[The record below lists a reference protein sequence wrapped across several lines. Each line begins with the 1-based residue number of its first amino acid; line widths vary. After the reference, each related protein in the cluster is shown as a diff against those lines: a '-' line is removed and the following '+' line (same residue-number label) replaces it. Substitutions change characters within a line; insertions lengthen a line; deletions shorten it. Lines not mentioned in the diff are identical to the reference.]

1 MNQKILNFI
10 SKRIEFMKLM
20 GMTDKKTSDEK
31 YMEVVTKMFEEQE
44 EKIKLSD
51 SLIDYNDE
59 IVEIEYLGERETID
73 ISVTGDSLFY
83 CNGILTKNSI
93 GLAATCDVICSLWQ
107 EDEDRE
113 LGVINMGMQ
122 KNRFGPNFG
131 NAAFRCNYNTL
142 TLKETS
148 TDYFAQDNESTDDV
162 VNDAANALN
171 TLTED

>member
-1 MNQKILNFI
+1 
-10 SKRIEFMKLM
+10 MKFL
-20 GMTDKKTSDEK
+20 GMTDHETSYQK

-44 EKIKLSD
+44 EKTKLSD
-51 SLIDYNDE
+51 SLINYNDE
-59 IVEIEYLGERETID
+59 IISIEFVGEKETID

-113 LGVINMGMQ
+113 LGLINMGMQ
-122 KNRFGPNFG
+122 KNRFGPNYG
-131 NAAFRCNYNTL
+131 HAAFRCNYNTL

-148 TDYFAQDNESTDDV
+148 TDYFAQDGESTDDV
-162 VNDAANALN
+162 VNEASS
-171 TLTED
+171 TLSNLIENE

>member
-1 MNQKILNFI
+1 MNQNILNFI
-10 SKRIEFMKLM
+10 SKRIKFMKLL
-20 GMTDKKTSDEK
+20 GMTDKETSDEK
-31 YMEVVTKMFEEQE
+31 YMEVVKKMFEEQE
-44 EKIKLSD
+44 EKTKLSD
-51 SLIDYNDE
+51 TLIDYNDT
-59 IVEIEYLGERETID
+59 ITSIEYIGEKETID

-107 EDEDRE
+107 EEEDRE

-131 NAAFRCNYNTL
+131 HAAFKCNYNTL

-148 TDYFAQDNESTDDV
+148 TDYFADESSTEDIVNEASI
-162 VNDAANALN
+162 ALN
-171 TLTED
+171 KLTDE